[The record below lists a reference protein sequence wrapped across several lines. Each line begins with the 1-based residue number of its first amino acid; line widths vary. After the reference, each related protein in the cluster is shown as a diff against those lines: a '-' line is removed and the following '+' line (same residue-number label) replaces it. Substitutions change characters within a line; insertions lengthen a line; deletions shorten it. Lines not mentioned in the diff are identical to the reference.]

1 MKINSDNLKYLVL
14 LIVFFLFGLGRWINL
29 AIVHDWSGD
38 TAFLLGIIYGTM
50 AGLLAYFL
58 TDLVLT
64 KGLLQ
69 HKIIFIKT
77 ILFIIL
83 FVTLVNCFISW
94 RYWESM
100 ADIAIIET
108 ILLSVF
114 FIVALNIDGKK
125 KTNDAPIFIE
135 AKPLPGKYLNR
146 HPLKT
151 LLEMLLRLFPYPEP
165 PALYKIGNPSAKSP
179 VLVTGNYELTIRRV
193 AAAIKSLDCWLLVC
207 DSRGVNVWC
216 SSTAGLFKTADVT
229 AAIKAT
235 GLTTKVDHKEIIL
248 PQLCAAAVF
257 PQQIYDETGFTAR
270 FGPVSCNHIPGYLAD
285 PKNKDIRKAT
295 FTIEER
301 LEMAVGCPLIYIAC
315 LVFIYNFID
324 LSNLSVIIPII
335 YGLTI
340 LHAVIFPGR
349 MIKSI
354 VPWSL
359 FVGGVVFFIIYGLFS
374 AGMSLISPGN
384 SLAIGLGMI
393 YIVNEFSGWSPLQK
407 YSLSANKK
415 ASIAVDPGLCTGCYL
430 CIEVCPKAVF
440 DFQDGKAIAA
450 REAECVLCK
459 SCFRQCPVGAITHS
473 FQ

>member
-50 AGLLAYFL
+50 VGLLAYFL
-58 TDLVLT
+58 TDLALT

-77 ILFIIL
+77 IIFIIFFVSILNL
-83 FVTLVNCFISW
+83 FLSW
-94 RYWESM
+94 RYWKSM
-100 ADIAIIET
+100 ADIASIET

-114 FIVALNIDGKK
+114 FIIVLNIDGRKK
-125 KTNDAPIFIE
+125 SIDDFIFVE
-135 AKPLPGKYLNR
+135 ENTLPGKYLKR
-146 HPLKT
+146 HPVKT

-165 PALYKIGNPSAKSP
+165 TGLYKIGNPSDKSP

-193 AAAIKSLDCWLLVC
+193 AAELTSMDCWLLVC
-207 DSRGVNVWC
+207 DSRGINIWC
-216 SSTAGLFKTADVT
+216 SASAGLFKTADIVT
-229 AAIKAT
+229 AIKAT
-235 GLTTKVDHKEIIL
+235 GLATKVSHKEIIL
-248 PQLCAAAVF
+248 PQLCAADIF
-257 PQQIYDETGFTAR
+257 PQQIYNETGFSAR
-270 FGPVSCNHIPGYLAD
+270 FGPVSCKHISTYLAD

-295 FTIEER
+295 FGIKER
-301 LEMAVGCPLIYIAC
+301 IEMAVGCPLIYIAC

-324 LSNLSVIIPII
+324 LSNLAVIILTI

-374 AGMSLISPGN
+374 AGMSLISLGN
-384 SLAIGLGMI
+384 SLAIGIGMI
-393 YIVNEFSGWSPLQK
+393 YTVYEFSGWSPLQK

-430 CIEVCPKAVF
+430 CIEVCPAAVF
-440 DFQDGKAIAA
+440 DFQDGKSIAA
-450 REAECVLCK
+450 RENECVLCK
-459 SCFRQCPVGAITHS
+459 SCFKQCPVGAITHS
-473 FQ
+473 AQ